1 MHTNTFNLLTLTL
14 LEGSMLPFQVSI
26 DSFIMKT
33 DLRYL
38 FALALLSMASCS
50 KDNLSQPE
58 NPQTS
63 KPQEAIVLTADETEC
78 LPLFET
84 DYNRSHKEVLA
95 LADGLMKQ
103 IAKEEQQTK
112 VAIPARTAVLSDS
125 IVLAIPMTKSATAQ
139 MPQEAKIYVVNF
151 GKKAGFSLIA
161 GDKRVQSAV
170 LAYDGSGEFDVN
182 TDNPGAQL
190 AMELMKEYIQ
200 SEIERMEAMRGD
212 SVYTTLEAKYGF
224 GADANTSEQTPRTR
238 SSFQQPQFV
247 AMDGMP
253 GSSPDNPYGT
263 RQGSNWQVVSNG
275 LTWYWA
281 PVDNIVDAENVCYQ
295 EMMTLVYPMIPAQWG
310 QDWPYNTEVKKVI
323 GAPKTGCGPTAMAQI
338 MAYHRKPAGYMWDDY
353 GYNLLEK
360 LDFEHNRSFAWESK
374 SSTIITNVGQ
384 LFKDIGLK
392 VGMQYFPSGS
402 GAHSNRVPNAF
413 SQYGYS
419 TSKLI
424 DINIQS
430 LIDYLQDNK
439 KPVYTR
445 GSHVGGGHAWVVDG
459 YGQKADYNMIYKNCY
474 YQGEY
479 VGYLKT
485 VKVNFTMDEYYYHCN
500 WGWNGKDNGWYLAGI
515 FYPPSHSQYD
525 RNLLMLTEI
534 Q

>member
-1 MHTNTFNLLTLTL
+1 MKRNLLYVWVLILLGAVSCQKEELPGSDKPEKTDEAITLTA
-14 LEGSMLPFQVSI
+14 E
-26 DSFIMKT
+26 
-33 DLRYL
+33 
-38 FALALLSMASCS
+38 
-50 KDNLSQPE
+50 
-58 NPQTS
+58 
-63 KPQEAIVLTADETEC
+63 EAER
-78 LPLFET
+78 LPLFES
-84 DYNRSHKEVLA
+84 DYNRSHEEVLA
-95 LADGLMKQ
+95 LADNLMKQ
-103 IAKEEQQTK
+103 VAEEKRQLTK
-112 VAIPARTAVLSDS
+112 ARQPERTAVLSDS
-125 IVLAIPMTKSATAQ
+125 IVIAFPATKSATAQ

-151 GKKAGFSLIA
+151 GRKAGFTLVA

-212 SVYTTLEAKYGF
+212 SVYKALKAKYGF
-224 GADANTSEQTPRTR
+224 GAANNTESGEAQTKGYDAPY
-238 SSFQQPQFV
+238 FP
-247 AMDGMP
+247 MDGMP
-253 GSSPDNPYGT
+253 GGRPDYPYGT
-263 RQGSNWQVVSNG
+263 RQGSNWQVVCNG

-281 PVDNIVDAENVCYQ
+281 PVDNIVDAENVWHQ
-295 EMMTLVYPMIPAQWG
+295 EMMTVVYPLIPAQWH
-310 QDWPYNTEVKKVI
+310 QWWPYNVEVIKED
-323 GAPKTGCGPTAMAQI
+323 PGCPVGCVATAMAQI
-338 MAYHRKPAGYMWDDY
+338 MKFHKKPAGYMWDDY

-402 GAHSNRVPNAF
+402 GAYSSLVPNAF

-424 DINIQS
+424 DINIQN
-430 LIDYLQDNK
+430 LISYLQDNK

-459 YGQKADYNMIYKNCY
+459 FAQVADYRELYRNAY
-474 YQGEY
+474 YRGEY
-479 VGYLKT
+479 VGYIKVRT
-485 VKVNFTMDEYYYHCN
+485 VNFYLNDKYFHCN
-500 WGWNGKDNGWYLAGI
+500 WGWGGQSDGWYLAGT
-515 FYPPSHSQYD
+515 FNPSTNNPYTD
-525 RNLLMLTEI
+525 I
-534 Q
+534 QTIYVYN